1 MGCDRQ
7 QPSGSVLSAYSRGPE
22 TARSGIDRFQQ
33 NDPSHPARHA
43 DFLRHLMSCRN
54 YLRRNKADR
63 EWREEMEAHIE
74 MATDAFL
81 AQGLT
86 HEEARSSARKRAGNL
101 AARRE
106 EIYQMNGIAWLD
118 TLSSDLRHTLRGLRR
133 HPSFAAAALLTLALG
148 VGGN

>member
-86 HEEARSSARKRAGNL
+86 HEEARSRALKQSGNL
-101 AARRE
+101 TARQE
-106 EIYQMNGIAWLD
+106 EIYQMNGIVWLD
-118 TLSSDLRHTLRGLRR
+118 TLLSDVRYALRGLW
-133 HPSFAAAALLTLALG
+133 HQPSFTAAALLTLTLG
-148 VGGN
+148 I